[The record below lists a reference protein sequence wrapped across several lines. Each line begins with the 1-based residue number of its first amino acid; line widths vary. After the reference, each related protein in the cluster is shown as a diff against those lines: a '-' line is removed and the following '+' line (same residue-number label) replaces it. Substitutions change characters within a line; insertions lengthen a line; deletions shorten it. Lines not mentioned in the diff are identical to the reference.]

1 MKDLVTV
8 TRELG
13 SAAVAETTR
22 GAKTSRFVAVLDR
35 WAPRVSAAQAIAVRE
50 TPLRVLVRSVT
61 FVVLY
66 WWLATGAIFALERSP
81 ATRGLGLV
89 LAIALGAVGLLLLSR
104 ARDDASPAGARRS
117 FLGGA
122 FLWSLVQVSF
132 YGGWLVGPSW
142 LSVSVPVQAPSLP
155 FATQAVISMLWYQLA
170 MLAALWIAWVL
181 TWDRV
186 NRTGW
191 WALLVFY
198 ATHQLACVSIFLG
211 VENPGRGFFPQDLV
225 FLESYFGPS
234 QNSLFL
240 IASVAFLLALT
251 LTLAIKALR
260 STMPMRR
267 QALTLLTVLGT
278 LGVLELLVLGLA
290 VELNL
295 WDMFLEFRGY

>member
-1 MKDLVTV
+1 VNDLATV
-8 TRELG
+8 TRDLSG
-13 SAAVAETTR
+13 AAVDASPV
-22 GAKTSRFVAVLDR
+22 GARPSRFASVLDR
-35 WAPRVSAAQAIAVRE
+35 WLPRVSASQVIAVRE
-50 TPLRVLVRSVT
+50 TPLRVLLRSVT

-66 WWLATGAIFALERSP
+66 WWLATGAIFALERSS
-81 ATRGLGLV
+81 ATRGLGLL
-89 LAIALGAVGLLLLSR
+89 LALALGGVGVLLLSR

-132 YGGWLVGPSW
+132 YGGWLVGPTW
-142 LSVSVPVQAPSLP
+142 LNVHVPGAEPSLR

-170 MLAALWIAWVL
+170 MLAVLWSAWVI

-191 WALLVFY
+191 WALAVFY
-198 ATHQLACVSIFLG
+198 TTHQLACVSIFLG

-225 FLESYFGPS
+225 FLESYFGPAR
-234 QNSLFL
+234 NSLFL
-240 IASVAFLLALT
+240 IASVALLLVLT
-251 LTLAIKALR
+251 LTFAIKALR
-260 STMPMRR
+260 SSMPMRR

-290 VELNL
+290 VEMNL
-295 WDMFLEFRGY
+295 WDAFLEFRGY

>member
-8 TRELG
+8 TRELR

-22 GAKTSRFVAVLDR
+22 GTRTSRFVAVLDR
-35 WAPRVSAAQAIAVRE
+35 WVPRVSAAQAIAVRE

-170 MLAALWIAWVL
+170 MLSALWIAWVL

-186 NRTGW
+186 NRTGL

-198 ATHQLACVSIFLG
+198 VTHQLACVSIFLG

-240 IASVAFLLALT
+240 IASVAFLLVLT

>member
-1 MKDLVTV
+1 MRDDAGVSSMLP
-8 TRELG
+8 
-13 SAAVAETTR
+13 
-22 GAKTSRFVAVLDR
+22 GARASRLRTVLDR
-35 WAPRVSAAQAIAVRE
+35 WIPRASAAQVIAVRE
-50 TPLRVLVRSVT
+50 TPARVFVRSVT

-66 WWLATGAIFALERSP
+66 WWLATGAIFALERSD

-89 LAIALGAVGLLLLSR
+89 LALALGAIGLLLLSR

-132 YGGWLVGPSW
+132 YGGWVVGPSGTN
-142 LSVSVPVQAPSLP
+142 VHVPVQEPSLG

-170 MLAALWIAWVL
+170 MLAALWSAWVI

-191 WALLVFY
+191 WALAVFY
-198 ATHQLACVSIFLG
+198 VTHQLACVSIFLG
-211 VENPGRGFFPQDLV
+211 VENPGRGFFPEDLV
-225 FLESYFGPS
+225 FLESYFGPAR
-234 QNSLFL
+234 NSLFL
-240 IASVAFLLALT
+240 IGAVAGLLVLT
-251 LTLAIKALR
+251 LGLAVRALR
-260 STMPMRR
+260 SSMPMRR

-295 WDMFLEFRGY
+295 WDTFLEFRGY